1 MKKVKNIFFA
11 VIILLFAGIY
21 SYGVWP
27 VKLYD
32 ENIDST
38 LYENVG
44 EMVDGSEIAQS
55 FVCKDDGLDSIELK
69 VSNLGQECEAVYGW
83 SLTESDTQKT
93 VAEGELEASQIDNAK
108 NSILEFSKLENSKDQ
123 EYTLSI
129 STKEIKSE
137 HGITFMM
144 TERNEKEESTL
155 VIDGTQSDRTLVL
168 TEQVKHFNLETFIV
182 LLGLIAYLVLFMR
195 FLIGLFK

>member
-83 SLTESDTQKT
+83 TLTESDTQKT

-108 NSILEFSKLENSKDQ
+108 NSILEFSRLENSKDQ

>member
-182 LLGLIAYLVLFMR
+182 LIGLIAYLVLFMR
-195 FLIGLFK
+195 FLVGLFK